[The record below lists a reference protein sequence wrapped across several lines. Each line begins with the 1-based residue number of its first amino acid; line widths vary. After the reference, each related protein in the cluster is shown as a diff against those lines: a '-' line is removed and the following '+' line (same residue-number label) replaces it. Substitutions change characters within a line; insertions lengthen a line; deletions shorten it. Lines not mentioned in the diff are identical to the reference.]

1 MKIQTRIAT
10 PPSRAPYPQLSII
23 CKAMCDLTHYST
35 DEAEFRTYSGTPDEL
50 EVAAQA
56 LLDLA
61 HALRTELAAYEERKG
76 QEPKPE
82 EVQP

>member
-1 MKIQTRIAT
+1 MRIEAAIQTTVLPKPYAQVSVYVSSGMLNFDT
-10 PPSRAPYPQLSII
+10 HESRCSFYDA
-23 CKAMCDLTHYST
+23 
-35 DEAEFRTYSGTPDEL
+35 TPDEL
-50 EVAAQA
+50 EAAAQA

>member
-1 MKIQTRIAT
+1 MKIQSRVVTQALPRPYSEIKILCEKFCTLECDGAKAT
-10 PPSRAPYPQLSII
+10 FVMYWIP
-23 CKAMCDLTHYST
+23 
-35 DEAEFRTYSGTPDEL
+35 PDEL
-50 EVAAQA
+50 EAAGKH

-76 QEPKPE
+76 QAPQPE